1 MSEERNDNKNVLL
14 CNGANVMTACCCFS
28 GSVSPHVHLTVN
40 CLLALFG
47 LLSLL

>member
-28 GSVSPHVHLTVN
+28 GISACAFDCELV
-40 CLLALFG
+40 ALFG